1 MMKPSLGRIVHY
13 RGRLGRQ
20 THRAAIVTA
29 SVASLD
35 QRGVESGEIEAL
47 DSDMHVHLLVFA
59 PGERM
64 GFAEMD
70 VPFSDATGDDVPP
83 GSWYWPARV

>member
-13 RGRLGRQ
+13 RGRLGPQ
-20 THRAAIVTA
+20 AHRAAIVTA

-47 DSDMHVHLLVFA
+47 DSDMHVLA
-59 PGERM
+59 G
-64 GFAEMD
+64 
-70 VPFSDATGDDVPP
+70 
-83 GSWYWPARV
+83 